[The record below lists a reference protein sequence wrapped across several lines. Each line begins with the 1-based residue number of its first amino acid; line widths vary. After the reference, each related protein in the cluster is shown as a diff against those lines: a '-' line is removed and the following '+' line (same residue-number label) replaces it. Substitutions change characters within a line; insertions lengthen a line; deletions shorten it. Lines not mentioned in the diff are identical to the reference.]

1 MKIVIA
7 NQRRRE
13 TALLQIREATL
24 DVSHDCQYVITVE
37 KLKRDRTGAQNR
49 LSHLWYK
56 QLGEQTG
63 HGHEYERRHCKWNF
77 GFPVLLQRDPP
88 DEDINRFYHT
98 LVDKLTYEERVA
110 AMQYTDVTSLF
121 KVREFAEY
129 LNTIERYAAE
139 MGYQLTHPD
148 DLYWEAIGA
157 TRKRPARRQHEQ
169 YETNT

>member
-7 NQRRRE
+7 SQRRRE

-24 DVSHDCQYVITVE
+24 DASHDRQYVITVE
-37 KLKRDRTGAQNR
+37 KLKMDRTDAQRR

-88 DEDINRFYHT
+88 DEDINRFYRT
-98 LVDKLTYEERVA
+98 LVYKLTYEERVA

-121 KVREFAEY
+121 KVKEFSEY

-139 MGYQLTHPD
+139 MGYHLTFPD
-148 DLYWEAIGA
+148 DQYDLAMGRR
-157 TRKRPARRQHEQ
+157 RKGTKGGEK
-169 YETNT
+169 